1 MLKNFVIIN
10 MYFRIQIFFTENMTQ
25 KVREYLLS
33 GDHNIIN
40 QSTILKSIYK
50 LNIQKYIFYNMH
62 GSHKKIN
69 YKKKEYKRKK
79 KKNAQSV

>member
-1 MLKNFVIIN
+1 MCSIFQQSWLKCKNKTVIMLKNFVIIN

-50 LNIQKYIFYNMH
+50 LNIQKYIFL
-62 GSHKKIN
+62 
-69 YKKKEYKRKK
+69 
-79 KKNAQSV
+79 

>member
-40 QSTILKSIYK
+40 QSTI
-50 LNIQKYIFYNMH
+50 
-62 GSHKKIN
+62 
-69 YKKKEYKRKK
+69 
-79 KKNAQSV
+79 

>member
-1 MLKNFVIIN
+1 MCSIFQQSWLKCKNKTVIMLKNFVIIN

-25 KVREYLLS
+25 KVRECLLS

-50 LNIQKYIFYNMH
+50 LNIQKYIFL
-62 GSHKKIN
+62 
-69 YKKKEYKRKK
+69 
-79 KKNAQSV
+79 